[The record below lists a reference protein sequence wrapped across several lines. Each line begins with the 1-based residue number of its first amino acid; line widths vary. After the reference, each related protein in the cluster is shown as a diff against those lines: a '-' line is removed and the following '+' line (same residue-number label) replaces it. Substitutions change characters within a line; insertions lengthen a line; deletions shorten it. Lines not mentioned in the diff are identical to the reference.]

1 MDREIILK
9 TSVDVAHIR
18 RACRIAERVIKALA
32 PYVRPGFTTRE
43 LDRLAERFLRENGA
57 ASSLKG
63 YRGFPAC
70 LCASVNNVAAHGVPT
85 DAPLEEGDVVTLDIT
100 VHVDGW
106 HGDAAWTFLAGG
118 RSAPRAG
125 VDARRL
131 LQGAWAASVA
141 GVGSVAAGKTF
152 GDVGAAIQEAAR
164 RHGCAVVED
173 YVGHGI
179 GQGMHED
186 PQVPNFGQAGTG
198 GRIVAGMV
206 FTIEPMVTL
215 GSPGLEVAPDGWTLA
230 TRDGSLA
237 AQFEHTV
244 AVFRDRVEVLTFS
257 GDLSAHLDFP
267 PALP

>member
-9 TSVDVAHIR
+9 TSVDVARIR
-18 RACRIAERVIKALA
+18 RSCRVAERVLRALA

-57 ASSLKG
+57 EPSLKG

-70 LCASVNNVAAHGVPT
+70 LCASVNNVAAPGVPT
-85 DAPLEEGDVVTLDIT
+85 EVPLEEGDVVSLDIT
-100 VHVDGW
+100 VNIEGW
-106 HGDAAWTFLAGG
+106 HGDAAWTFIAGG
-118 RSAPRAG
+118 RA
-125 VDARRL
+125 ARRGGADSRRL
-131 LQGAWAASVA
+131 VGGAWAACVA
-141 GVGSVAAGKTF
+141 GVGAVAAGRTF
-152 GDVGAAIQEAAR
+152 GDVGAAIQDAAR
-164 RHGCAVVED
+164 QRGCSVIQD

-186 PQVPNFGQAGTG
+186 PQVPNFGQPGTG

-215 GSPGLEVAPDGWTLA
+215 GDSGLAVAPDGWTLA

-257 GDLSAHLDFP
+257 GNLADCLDFP
-267 PALP
+267 PVLK

>member
-1 MDREIILK
+1 MDRDIVLK
-9 TSVDVAHIR
+9 TSVDVARIR
-18 RACRIAERVIKALA
+18 KACRIAERVIRALA

-43 LDRLAERFLRENGA
+43 LDRLAERFLRENA
-57 ASSLKG
+57 AGSSLKG
-63 YRGFPAC
+63 YRGFPSS

-85 DAPLEEGDVVTLDIT
+85 NIPLEEGDVVTLDIT
-100 VHVDGW
+100 VEVGGW
-106 HGDAAWTFLAGG
+106 HGDAAWTFIVGG
-118 RSAPRAG
+118 RTAPRTG

-131 LQGAWAASVA
+131 VSGAWAANVA
-141 GVGSVAAGKTF
+141 GVRAVAAGRTF

-164 RHGCAVVED
+164 RHGCTVVED

-186 PQVPNFGQAGTG
+186 PQVPNFGQPGAG

-215 GSPGLEVAPDGWTLA
+215 GDAALSVAPDGWTLA

-257 GDLSAHLDFP
+257 GDLADCLDFP
-267 PALP
+267 PALT

>member
-1 MDREIILK
+1 MEREIVLK
-9 TSVDVAHIR
+9 TSVDVARIR

-32 PYVRPGFTTRE
+32 PFVRSGFTTRE

-57 ASSLKG
+57 APSLKG
-63 YRGFPAC
+63 YRGFPAS
-70 LCASVNNVAAHGVPT
+70 LCTSINNVAAHGVPR
-85 DAPLEEGDVVTLDIT
+85 DAPLEQGDVVTLDLT
-100 VHVDGW
+100 VNVEGW
-106 HGDAAWTFLAGG
+106 HGDTAWTFIAGG
-118 RSAPRAG
+118 ASSARPG
-125 VDARRL
+125 VDARRVVN
-131 LQGAWAASVA
+131 GAWAATVA
-141 GVGSVAAGKTF
+141 GIGAVAAGKTF

-164 RHGCAVVED
+164 RHGCSVVED

-186 PQVPNFGQAGTG
+186 PQVPNFGQAGAG

-267 PALP
+267 PPLT

>member
-9 TSVDVAHIR
+9 TSVDVARIR
-18 RACRIAERVIKALA
+18 RACRIAERVMRMLA
-32 PYVRPGFTTRE
+32 PFVRPGFSTRE
-43 LDRLAERFLRENGA
+43 LDRLTERFLRENGA

-85 DAPLEEGDVVTLDIT
+85 GAALEAGDVVSLDLT
-100 VHVDGW
+100 VNVEGW

-118 RSAPRAG
+118 TGNSAGSA
-125 VDARRL
+125 DARRL
-131 LQGAWAASVA
+131 VAGAWAANVA
-141 GVGSVAAGKTF
+141 GIRAVAAGKTF
-152 GDVGAAIQEAAR
+152 GDVGAAVQAAAR
-164 RHGCAVVED
+164 AHGCAVVEE

-186 PQVPNFGQAGTG
+186 PQVPNFGRPGVG

-215 GSPGLEVAPDGWTLA
+215 GEPRLETGPDGWTLS

-257 GDLSAHLDFP
+257 GDLADHLDFP
-267 PALP
+267 PALK

>member
-1 MDREIILK
+1 MERQIILK
-9 TSVDVAHIR
+9 TSVDVARIR
-18 RACRIAERVIKALA
+18 RSCRIVERVIRMLA

-57 ASSLKG
+57 ESSLKG

-85 DAPLEEGDVVTLDIT
+85 GAPIEQGDVVTLDLT
-100 VHVDGW
+100 VNVEGW

-118 RSAPRAG
+118 RSKAG
-125 VDARRL
+125 ASVDARRL
-131 LQGAWAASVA
+131 VTGAWAANVA
-141 GVGSVAAGKTF
+141 GVFAVAAGKTF
-152 GDVGAAIQEAAR
+152 GDVGAAIQEAAH
-164 RHGCAVVED
+164 RHGCTVVED

-186 PQVPNFGQAGTG
+186 PQVPNFGQPGTG

-215 GSPGLEVAPDGWTLA
+215 GSPVLTTAPDGWTLA

-244 AVFRDRVEVLTFS
+244 AVFRDRVEVLTFV
-257 GDLSAHLDFP
+257 GDLAAHLDFP
-267 PALP
+267 PELK

>member
-1 MDREIILK
+1 MEREINLK
-9 TSVDVAHIR
+9 TSVDVARIR
-18 RACRIAERVIKALA
+18 RACRVAERVIRALA
-32 PYVRPGFTTRE
+32 PFVRPGFTTLE
-43 LDRLAERFLRENGA
+43 LDRLAERFLREHGA

-63 YRGFPAC
+63 YRGFPAS
-70 LCASVNNVAAHGVPT
+70 LCTSVNNVAAHGVPSGT
-85 DAPLEEGDVVTLDIT
+85 PLEDGDVVTVDIT
-100 VHVDGW
+100 VSIDGW
-106 HGDAAWTFLAGG
+106 HGDAAWTFIAGG
-118 RSAPRAG
+118 RSASGGGA
-125 VDARRL
+125 DARRL
-131 LQGAWAASVA
+131 VLGAWAASVA
-141 GVGSVAAGKTF
+141 GVRAVAAGRSF

-186 PQVPNFGQAGTG
+186 PQVPNFGQPGAG

-206 FTIEPMVTL
+206 FTIEPMLTL
-215 GSPGLEVAPDGWTLA
+215 GSPSLAVSPDGWTLA

-267 PALP
+267 PKLP